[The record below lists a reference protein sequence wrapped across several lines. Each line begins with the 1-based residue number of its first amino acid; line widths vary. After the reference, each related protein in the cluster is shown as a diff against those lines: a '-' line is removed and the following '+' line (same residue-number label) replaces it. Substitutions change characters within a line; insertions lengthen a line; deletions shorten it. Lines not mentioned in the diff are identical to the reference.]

1 MIVFDLDD
9 TLYKEADFVA
19 SGCRAIAAAAHEACP
34 ALSAA
39 DALEIIRS
47 GDSTS
52 AGFDA
57 LLAEIQRLSPGN
69 PFGISEL
76 LRVYRFHKP
85 DISLSPEVR
94 DTLDMLQRAGV
105 RMGLITDGRA
115 ATQRAKIQALGLEQ
129 YFMPSNIII
138 SAEIGADKTT
148 PTPFEEM
155 MKRNTEHAAPD
166 GLSDGKRHNLSAN
179 EDGQLVSGD
188 HGFVYVGDNPAK
200 DFLWPNRLGW
210 KTFMLRDTTGRNIY
224 PQTIPELSPDY
235 APQHEIRDL
244 HDLIRLSD

>member
-76 LRVYRFHKP
+76 LRVYRFLKP

-94 DTLDMLQRAGV
+94 DTLNLLQRAGI

-115 ATQRAKIQALGLEQ
+115 ATQRAKIQTLGLEQ
-129 YFMPSNIII
+129 YFAPSNIII

-155 MKRNTEHAAPD
+155 MKRN
-166 GLSDGKRHNLSAN
+166 S

-224 PQTIPELSPDY
+224 PQTIPALSPDY
-235 APQHEIRDL
+235 APKHEIRDL
-244 HDLIRLSD
+244 HDLIRFSD